1 MMLYRM
7 REKKSAER
15 AHTTLACSFESPL
28 GPVRV
33 RSLCGAGLC
42 VDHLPARGAQTHV
55 GDVDRPMGGTAHL
68 AHGRRSNVVH
78 GRRSNVAHL
87 ILLISLPLNLS
98 SPHACLLLHDLTS
111 RNARFHYL

>member
-1 MMLYRM
+1 
-7 REKKSAER
+7 
-15 AHTTLACSFESPL
+15 
-28 GPVRV
+28 
-33 RSLCGAGLC
+33 

-55 GDVDRPMGGTAHL
+55 GDVLCVDRPMGGTAHL

-78 GRRSNVAHL
+78 GRDRLHRTLIFFTRSFFSLSINYIYIIYIYLIIFIESSVHL

>member
-1 MMLYRM
+1 
-7 REKKSAER
+7 
-15 AHTTLACSFESPL
+15 
-28 GPVRV
+28 
-33 RSLCGAGLC
+33 

-55 GDVDRPMGGTAHL
+55 GDVLCVDRPMGGTAHL

-78 GRRSNVAHL
+78 GRDRLHRTLIFFTRSFFLYLSTIYILYIYLIIFIESSVHL